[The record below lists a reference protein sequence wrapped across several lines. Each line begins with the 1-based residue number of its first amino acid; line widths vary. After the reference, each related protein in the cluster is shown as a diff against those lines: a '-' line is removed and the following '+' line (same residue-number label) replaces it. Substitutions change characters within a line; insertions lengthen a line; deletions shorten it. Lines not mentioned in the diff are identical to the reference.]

1 MIELTSKTKP
11 VIRVEVDF
19 EKLKAPYSG
28 LGQFCMHLA
37 KEFEP
42 NYEVSFTFFMPAKA
56 TKFQGVNTRKV
67 NPFFKVMKVPSK
79 ANVWH
84 ATHQG
89 AKYIPRDANI
99 KVVLTI
105 HDLIFMDKYADRP
118 YKLAMYLKRMQKL
131 IDRASVITYISEFT
145 KKETRAQMNVPDI
158 PEHVIYNGVSIG
170 PGPSIAPAE
179 KASKPFLF
187 TIGIIQPKKNFKVLV
202 EMMCLLPDLHLVIA
216 GNDKWPEAEV
226 IREKINSLDLVNRV
240 SVVGM
245 ISEGEKKWYY
255 ENCQGLV
262 FPSLTE
268 GFGLPVV
275 EAMHMGKPV
284 FLSNLTS
291 LPEIGGEIANYWESF
306 APDHMASL
314 VKEGLANHNEKK
326 AVALRNRAAQF
337 SWENAAKEYI
347 KVYQSVRLR

>member
-1 MIELTSKTKP
+1 
-11 VIRVEVDF
+11 
-19 EKLKAPYSG
+19 
-28 LGQFCMHLA
+28 
-37 KEFEP
+37 
-42 NYEVSFTFFMPAKA
+42 
-56 TKFQGVNTRKV
+56 
-67 NPFFKVMKVPSK
+67 
-79 ANVWH
+79 
-84 ATHQG
+84 
-89 AKYIPRDANI
+89 
-99 KVVLTI
+99 
-105 HDLIFMDKYADRP
+105 
-118 YKLAMYLKRMQKL
+118 
-131 IDRASVITYISEFT
+131 
-145 KKETRAQMNVPDI
+145 
-158 PEHVIYNGVSIG
+158 
-170 PGPSIAPAE
+170 
-179 KASKPFLF
+179 
-187 TIGIIQPKKNFKVLV
+187 
-202 EMMCLLPDLHLVIA
+202 MCLLPYLHLVIA
-216 GNDKWPEAEV
+216 GNDKGPEAEV